1 MRLEGTPRAM
11 YFKESRI
18 QVFVNLLSLVF
29 VDGLC
34 GRQFSSRD
42 MDDGLFVGLMSAI
55 LGL

>member
-1 MRLEGTPRAM
+1 MRSEGTARAM
-11 YFKESRI
+11 CSKESWI
-18 QVFVNLLSLVF
+18 QVFVNLLLLVF

-42 MDDGLFVGLMSAI
+42 MGDGLFVGLVGAI